1 MNSGKVVK
9 VLILTEE
16 QKRKIFE
23 SKLSENSLDARKLG
37 GRPQKYLKR
46 SSVNS

>member
-1 MNSGKVVK
+1 MNSEKVVK

-23 SKLSENSLDARKLG
+23 SKLGENS
-37 GRPQKYLKR
+37 
-46 SSVNS
+46 

>member
-1 MNSGKVVK
+1 MNSEKVVK

-23 SKLSENSLDARKLG
+23 SKLVKTLKMQESWVEGHRSISG
-37 GRPQKYLKR
+37 GVL
-46 SSVNS
+46 

>member
-1 MNSGKVVK
+1 MNFEKVVK

-23 SKLSENSLDARKLG
+23 SKLSENS
-37 GRPQKYLKR
+37 
-46 SSVNS
+46 